1 MYDPDVVRSLFDL
14 WEHTDITGDPGEP
27 ISRWTVPY
35 VNHMLLDRWLPP
47 EGTALDAGCGRGVE
61 AVRIA
66 RRGLSVTAL
75 DISPGLL
82 RHARRRAEAASVLDR
97 ITFVEADLTEKLPL
111 PQDHFDIC
119 LALTGVLSHTRD
131 RHREAAANLVACCRR
146 GAIVLVSVNSY
157 LGKIRQYLAEAR
169 LDEAQHLADT
179 HFTHT
184 VSDTFEDYCFTP
196 AELTDLFAG
205 LGCHLQEITSAPSVG
220 AMGYPDLSAADF
232 ARALAL
238 ERRFLGTPELL
249 GAGEQLLAVFTKRA
263 P

>member
-14 WEHTDITGDPGEP
+14 WEHTQVEGEPGDPV
-27 ISRWTVPY
+27 SRWTVPY

-47 EGTALDAGCGRGVE
+47 EGTAFDAGCGRGVE

-82 RHARRRAEAASVLDR
+82 RHARRRAEAASVLDH

-119 LALTGVLSHTRD
+119 LALTGVLGHTGD

-146 GAIVLVSVNSY
+146 GGIVLVGVNSY
-157 LGKIRQYLAEAR
+157 LGKIRQYLAMGKIA
-169 LDEAQHLADT
+169 EAQHLADT

-196 AELTDLFAG
+196 RELADLFAS
-205 LGCHLQEITSAPSVG
+205 LGCRLEQMTSAPTV
-220 AMGYPDLSAADF
+220 AADGYPDVAEAEF
-232 ARALAL
+232 AQALEL

-249 GAGEQLLAVFTKRA
+249 GAGEQLVAVFRKE
-263 P
+263 

>member
-35 VNHMLLDRWLPP
+35 VNHMLLDKWLPP
-47 EGTALDAGCGRGVE
+47 EGAALDAGCGRGVE

-66 RRGLSVTAL
+66 RRGLAVTAL

-82 RHARRRAEAASVLDR
+82 RHARRRAEAASVLDQ
-97 ITFVEADLTEKLPL
+97 ITFIEADLTEKLPL

-119 LALTGVLSHTRD
+119 LALTGVLGHTGD
-131 RHREAAANLVACCRR
+131 RHPDAAANLVACCRP
-146 GAIVLVSVNSY
+146 GGIVLVGVNSY
-157 LGKIRQYLAEAR
+157 LGKIHQYLVEAR

-179 HFTHT
+179 HLTHI

-196 AELTDLFAG
+196 AELTDLFSD
-205 LGCHLQEITSAPSVG
+205 LGCRVEQITSAPSVG
-220 AMGYPDLSAADF
+220 AAGYPDLPEPEF
-232 ARALAL
+232 ARALDL
-238 ERRFLGTPELL
+238 ERRFLGAPELL
-249 GAGEQLLAVFTKRA
+249 GAGEQLVAVFRKE
-263 P
+263 